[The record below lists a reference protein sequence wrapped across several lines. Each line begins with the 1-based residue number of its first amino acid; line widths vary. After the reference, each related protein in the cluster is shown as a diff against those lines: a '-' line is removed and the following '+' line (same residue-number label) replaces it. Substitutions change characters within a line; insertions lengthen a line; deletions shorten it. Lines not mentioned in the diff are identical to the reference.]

1 MVALTKYVFDLTTT
15 TTTNLVRRGNSHRR
29 RRIFCSWPWFFLI
42 ETINAHGPT
51 FHWLPFIISLCS
63 ENMQITTDN
72 FFLKRTDFV
81 YLYCFN
87 FMISQNKETTFLD
100 FVERTKSFLNCDCV
114 ELKAYLGLSILIYTY
129 ISAFR
134 ISCGCDFQW
143 TFLLNR
149 KNKQEKEN
157 LNLVLRLINLEHFQC
172 KKKN

>member
-1 MVALTKYVFDLTTT
+1 MLTVQRSTDCPSSSACALKICKL
-15 TTTNLVRRGNSHRR
+15 LQ
-29 RRIFCSWPWFFLI
+29 
-42 ETINAHGPT
+42 TI
-51 FHWLPFIISLCS
+51 
-63 ENMQITTDN
+63 

-172 KKKN
+172 KKK